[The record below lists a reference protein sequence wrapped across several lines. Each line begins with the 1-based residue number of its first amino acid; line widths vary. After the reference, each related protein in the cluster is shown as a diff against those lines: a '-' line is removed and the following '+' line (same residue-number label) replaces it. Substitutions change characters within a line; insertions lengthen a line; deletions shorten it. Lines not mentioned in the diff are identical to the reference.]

1 MFADAAAPL
10 YRDADSSLE
19 GSGPPG
25 GNESQSFTEGE
36 DMSSQTSAAFAR
48 TGIVLVAALSAAST
62 ASGDVI
68 VDQPQTS
75 GLSAFISRVSPGG
88 FPFTNRRVADNFTIA
103 GSDRELTRIT
113 WWGGD
118 ESSTPD
124 PDLNNLSGF
133 NIRIYASNGSGGA
146 PGTQLAEW
154 NLTKSESAPV
164 AVPGQLVGLLQA
176 PMYRFSAD
184 IPAGT
189 TLTSGNYWISI
200 AASLFNVPDF
210 DNEAWQWAGS
220 TQTDTLIAQDRF
232 DGQGFLIRTLA
243 VRNAAFRIE
252 ADIVPAPAS
261 LAALLV
267 AAWPRRRRAN

>member
-1 MFADAAAPL
+1 MSMNVAPAGVVVSVL
-10 YRDADSSLE
+10 LLA
-19 GSGPPG
+19 GS
-25 GNESQSFTEGE
+25 
-36 DMSSQTSAAFAR
+36 
-48 TGIVLVAALSAAST
+48 VANAE
-62 ASGDVI
+62 VI
-68 VDQPQTS
+68 VEQAPTS
-75 GLSAFISRVSPGG
+75 GLSAFISRESPGG
-88 FPFTNRRVADNFTIA
+88 FPFTNRRVADNFNIA
-103 GSDRELTRIT
+103 GSDRELRRIT

-124 PDLNNLSGF
+124 PDLVNLSGF
-133 NIRIYASNGSGGA
+133 NIRIYASNGAGGA

-154 NLTKSESAPV
+154 NLTKSQSTPV

-189 TLTSGNYWISI
+189 TLTSGSYWISI

-252 ADIVPAPAS
+252 ADVVPAPAS

-267 AAWPRRRRAN
+267 TVLPRRRRAT